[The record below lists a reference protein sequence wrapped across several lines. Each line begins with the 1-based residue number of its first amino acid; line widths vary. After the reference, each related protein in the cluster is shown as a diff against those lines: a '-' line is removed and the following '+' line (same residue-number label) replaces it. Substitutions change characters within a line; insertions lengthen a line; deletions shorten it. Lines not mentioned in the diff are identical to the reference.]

1 LKSAGLFV
9 KLTSENHETP
19 TRGAA
24 MKPISRRQFLQQA
37 ALAAGVV
44 ASDRIARAAD
54 ARVEP
59 ATSRGPGVRFAVR
72 CPFKT
77 GDLRERALLLH
88 RLGYDGIELG
98 HEYIGRPVS
107 SILSDLKGT
116 GIVVSAIVGS
126 IQLLDPDPAVRAK
139 AVELDRKR
147 LEMARALGAVGVIE
161 VPTFGACRFPDVAG
175 TPGPHA
181 VEDRLLIGALKQ
193 LAPDV
198 QRTGVKILL
207 EPLTKKETHYMNLQ
221 GHGARIIEQSGGQC
235 ARLLSDF
242 YHMQMEEQDIA
253 ATLTRYGKYTGYVHL
268 ADGVKRTEPGSLPF
282 DYRPGFR
289 ALKKAGYRGWLTVE
303 SGASDDPDLALERAL
318 KYVRRQWHDA

>member
-1 LKSAGLFV
+1 
-9 KLTSENHETP
+9 
-19 TRGAA
+19 
-24 MKPISRRQFLQQA
+24 MSRIPRRHFLQQA
-37 ALAAGVV
+37 ALVAAAVSSNRVV
-44 ASDRIARAAD
+44 AAAD
-54 ARVEP
+54 APSEP
-59 ATSRGPGVRFAVR
+59 ATSRTRGVRFGVR
-72 CPFKT
+72 GPFKT
-77 GDLRERALLLH
+77 GDLRKRALLLQ

-98 HEYIGRPVS
+98 SEFLDRSVD
-107 SILSDLKGT
+107 SIFSDLKGT

-147 LEMARALGAVGVIE
+147 LEMARALGAVAVIE
-161 VPTFGACRFPDVAG
+161 VPTFGQCRFPEAAG

-181 VEDRLLIGALKQ
+181 VEDRLLIDALKQ
-193 LAPDV
+193 LAPDA

-207 EPLTKKETHYMNLQ
+207 EPLTRKETHYMNLQ

-253 ATLTRYGKYTGYVHL
+253 DTLMRYGKYTGYVHM

-282 DYRPGFR
+282 DYRPGFK
-289 ALKKAGYRGWLTVE
+289 ALKEAGYRGWLTVE
-303 SGASDDPDLALERAL
+303 SSASDDADAALERAL
-318 KYVRRQWHDA
+318 KYVRRQWQEA

>member
-1 LKSAGLFV
+1 M
-9 KLTSENHETP
+9 NRIP
-19 TRGAA
+19 
-24 MKPISRRQFLQQA
+24 RRQFLQQA
-37 ALAAGVV
+37 ALATAAV
-44 ASDRIARAAD
+44 ASNRVD
-54 ARVEP
+54 APAGP
-59 ATSRGPGVRFAVR
+59 ATSRGPGVRFGVR

-77 GDLRERALLLH
+77 NDLRKRALLLQ

-98 HEYIGRPVS
+98 REFLDRSVDAIFAE
-107 SILSDLKGT
+107 LKGT

-147 LEMARALGAVGVIE
+147 LEMARALGAVAVIE
-161 VPTFGACRFPDVAG
+161 VPTFGPCRFPEAAG

-181 VEDRLLIGALKQ
+181 VEDRLLISALKQ

-207 EPLTKKETHYMNLQ
+207 EPLSKKETHYMNLQ

-242 YHMQMEEQDIA
+242 YHMQMEERDIGD
-253 ATLTRYGKYTGYVHL
+253 TLTRYGKYTGYVHL

-282 DYRPGFR
+282 DYRPGFK
-289 ALKKAGYRGWLTVE
+289 ALKKAGYCGWLTVE
-303 SGASDDPDLALERAL
+303 SKASDDPDAALERAL
-318 KYVRRQWHDA
+318 KYVRRQWQEA